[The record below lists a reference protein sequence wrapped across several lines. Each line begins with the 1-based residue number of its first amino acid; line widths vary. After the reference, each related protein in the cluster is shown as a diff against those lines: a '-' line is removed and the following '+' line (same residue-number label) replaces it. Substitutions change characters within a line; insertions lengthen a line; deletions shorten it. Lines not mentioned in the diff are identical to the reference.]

1 MKLKEIADVTSR
13 CLPFGEQ
20 GEEGTCICCGKKT
33 DKMVY
38 WGKAY

>member
-1 MKLKEIADVTSR
+1 MPLEQEIVS
-13 CLPFGEQ
+13 EK
-20 GEEGTCICCGKKT
+20 CICCGKPA

>member
-20 GEEGTCICCGKKT
+20 GEDGVCICCGKKT